1 MTEDLIAYA
10 FLFVPAV
17 LVVIALY
24 VLWSRSR
31 GGPRR

>member
-1 MTEDLIAYA
+1 MTEDWVAYA
-10 FLFVPAV
+10 LLFVPAV